1 MTKQEMDAELAALFK
16 TVNQSYVDK
25 FKAALAARG
34 LRIVP
39 DEPVASRM
47 KCRRKTSDGFWTE
60 DWQYSNQQHGDTKP
74 LYADPES

>member
-1 MTKQEMDAELAALFK
+1 MTKQEFDAALLSFEFTSGVRPEILIAEL
-16 TVNQSYVDK
+16 Q
-25 FKAALAARG
+25 RHG

-39 DEPVASRM
+39 AQPVASRV

-74 LYADPES
+74 LYADPAEF